1 MSKRGLPSGIR
12 MRHDAHYVE
21 ELASHQATPI
31 GRLIGLE
38 HLDPNPEQPR
48 VEIGDLNDLTA
59 SIKEKGVLEPLLV
72 KPSRINGRWM
82 IIAGERRW
90 RASKAAGLR
99 EVPCIVMDV
108 DDKAIAEIALIENM
122 QRKDL
127 TAWEEA
133 DGLAALCERFGYTHE
148 DIARKVGKS
157 RSTITESL
165 ALAALP
171 EVIREKCRRAD
182 IGAKSLL
189 LQIVRQPDVK
199 AMHDFLD
206 EVASLR
212 LNRDGARA
220 ARHSK
225 RLNKV
230 QNVTVKLE
238 PYVYSY
244 KANNGAFI
252 VEVHFKKSEIDLQ
265 QLIGALQ
272 QALTEVQSNDGLA
285 LGSDKKLL
293 EPQAIL

>member
-1 MSKRGLPSGIR
+1 

-21 ELASHQATPI
+21 ELATHHPTPI
-31 GRLIGLE
+31 GRLIALDQ
-38 HLDPNPEQPR
+38 LDPNPEQPR

-72 KPSRINGRWM
+72 KPSRMTGRWM

-99 EVPCIVMDV
+99 EVPCIEMEV
-108 DDKAIAEIALIENM
+108 DDRAVAEIALIENM

-148 DIARKVGKS
+148 DVARKVGKS
-157 RSTITESL
+157 RSTVTE
-165 ALAALP
+165 ALSIASLP

-189 LQIVRQPDVK
+189 LQVVRQPHVE
-199 AMHDFLD
+199 AMHEILN
-206 EVASLR
+206 EITSQG

-220 ARHSK
+220 ARRSK
-225 RLNKV
+225 QEGKKAQV
-230 QNVTVKLE
+230 GAGKTVPYKYLFEPKDGEYVLE
-238 PYVYSY
+238 LRFKRAEVETEQVVRALKSALESIDAGTSP
-244 KANNGAFI
+244 GAP
-252 VEVHFKKSEIDLQ
+252 DNL
-265 QLIGALQ
+265 
-272 QALTEVQSNDGLA
+272 
-285 LGSDKKLL
+285 
-293 EPQAIL
+293 

>member
-21 ELASHQATPI
+21 ELATQQPVPI
-31 GRLIGLE
+31 GRLITLDQ
-38 HLDPNPEQPR
+38 LDPNPEQPR

-99 EVPCIVMDV
+99 EVPCIEMNV
-108 DDKAIAEIALIENM
+108 DDKAVAEIALIENM

-127 TAWEEA
+127 TPWEEA

-148 DIARKVGKS
+148 DVARKVGKS
-157 RSTITESL
+157 RSTVTE
-165 ALAALP
+165 ALSIAALP

-182 IGAKSLL
+182 MSAKSLL
-189 LQIVRQPDVK
+189 LQVVRQPNIE
-199 AMHDFLD
+199 AMNDILD
-206 EVASLR
+206 EITTLG

-220 ARHSK
+220 VRRLKHEGK
-225 RLNKV
+225 RV
-230 QNVTVKLE
+230 QSSEQKSNPFIYT
-238 PYVYSY
+238 Y
-244 KANNGAFI
+244 KAGDKAFVLEI
-252 VEVHFKKSEIDLQ
+252 RFKESKVDMP
-265 QLIGALQ
+265 QLLEALQ
-272 QALTEVQSNDGLA
+272 QSLREIQGKISQSA
-285 LGSDKKLL
+285 SIQDK
-293 EPQAIL
+293 